1 MKEQIYT
8 RTLTPWNKIRL
19 EKGLTLQ
26 QIANEIGVKGAGVI
40 SYWFNGK
47 MPIPDDRFKKI
58 CDILEIDYDEGRKFR
73 EQVSNTHFTGKLN
86 DRKAI
91 KINDIPEETAM
102 PTEEIREENGKVII
116 PTLFDTT
123 VDILRRRHSYTY
135 LDLAKKCKTSSQ
147 VVYGWCEGVRYNISF
162 INRILLLDAF
172 GLDSSPDGETW
183 KKFDMALKNDC
194 KRFYMKEFGKRDLSY
209 REWILAHDDLITDK
223 SPETRT
229 IDPSPYAE
237 GVIKAWEFPS
247 DEEKSFG
254 FDPDTK
260 DNTSEEPEEP
270 MFNRAVVE
278 YTKGEPTVIE
288 KEVKPEKEKV
298 CEKWTYNQAIDD
310 ILDLTY
316 GKVTRQAYIRL
327 ENILRRYWEV

>member
-1 MKEQIYT
+1 MKEQIFT

-26 QIANEIGVKGAGVI
+26 QIAEKMNKSVGAI
-40 SYWFNGK
+40 SWWFNGK
-47 MPIPDDRFKKI
+47 TSISDESLKRL
-58 CDILEIDYDEGRKFR
+58 CDILEIDYEEGRKFR

-91 KINDIPEETAM
+91 KINDILEETAM
-102 PTEEIREENGKVII
+102 PTEEIREGNG
-116 PTLFDTT
+116 FDTT
-123 VDILRRRHSYTY
+123 VDILRRRHGYTY
-135 LDLAKKCKTSSQ
+135 LELAKKCKTSAQ
-147 VVYGWCEGVRYNISF
+147 VVHHWCEGIRYNISF
-162 INRILLLDAF
+162 TNRILLLDAF
-172 GLDSSPDGETW
+172 GLDSTPDGETW

-194 KRFYMKEFGKRDLSY
+194 KRFYMKEFGNRDLSY
-209 REWILAHDDLITDK
+209 REWILAHADLITDK

-237 GVIKAWEFPS
+237 DIPS
-247 DEEKSFG
+247 DEGKTFG
-254 FDPDTK
+254 SGFFELDAKVDIPE
-260 DNTSEEPEEP
+260 EEPEEP
-270 MFNRAVVE
+270 IFNRAVVE
-278 YTKGEPTVIE
+278 YNKGEPTVIE
-288 KEVKPEKEKV
+288 KEVKSEKEKV

-316 GKVTRQAYIRL
+316 GKVTRQAYVRL